1 MPQHSPNQRG
11 SIYVLTLFTVAAV
24 GSMVLIGVAVRSSTN
39 SQSMII
45 EKMNANRSGVLDAA
59 ELAIAKIS
67 EDVSWPTKAQKGV
80 VFEEFTIGDST
91 YSSSVIDAD
100 TLGAPT
106 DSTENYRVKVTS
118 VNGIAAESASLDI
131 NYTVFRYLD
140 FLDRFNLSAY
150 WPLDEAKSSTR
161 ADDPIAGRD
170 GTYLAPSN
178 AGTEI
183 NDEGGVVPVFKNSN
197 DHVETPY
204 DSDYSDDQ
212 EGTVTFW
219 MKLTGSSTVTTYG
232 IFGQRFTTN
241 GMPAVSMTC
250 IAGSLMAY
258 MDDGG
263 SYDTSHFAQT
273 RSSTITVGQWHHVAM
288 SWGPEGLCIYVDG
301 TLQAQNKTCL
311 EYWDTQNGF
320 WGQQPLIIGGSYIP
334 AATSQPQVGFEGS
347 IARFGMM
354 QDQLSSTEIGQISA
368 QQPDERT
375 ILLVENSWAAVY
387 E

>member
-1 MPQHSPNQRG
+1 MPQRSPNQRG

-39 SQSMII
+39 SKSMII
-45 EKMNANRSGVLDAA
+45 EQMNANRSGVLDAA

-67 EDVSWPTKAQKGV
+67 ADVSWPTKAQQGV
-80 VFEEFTIGDST
+80 VFDEFTIGDST

-100 TLGAPT
+100 TLGAP
-106 DSTENYRVKVTS
+106 SELTENYRVQVRS
-118 VNGIAAESASLDI
+118 VNGIAQESASLDI
-131 NYTVFRYLD
+131 NYTVFDYQA
-140 FLDRFNLSAY
+140 FISRFGPSVY
-150 WPLDEAKSSTR
+150 WALDEASGSTR
-161 ADDPIAGRD
+161 AVESVSNRH

-204 DSDYSDDQ
+204 EDDYSDDQ
-212 EGTVTFW
+212 EGTVSFW
-219 MKLTGSSTVTTYG
+219 MKLTGSSAVTTYG
-232 IFGQRFTTN
+232 IFGQRFSTN

-263 SYDTSHFAQT
+263 SYDSSHFAQT

-288 SWGPEGLCIYVDG
+288 SWGPNGLCIYVDG

-347 IARFGMM
+347 VARFSIM
-354 QDQLSSTEIGQISA
+354 QDQLTSTEIGQISA
-368 QQPDERT
+368 QKPDERT
-375 ILLVENSWAAVY
+375 ILLVENSWAVVY